1 MTHAIF
7 KHQQQSKLKR
17 FKKFVFIGSNSV
29 DSLSNVAK
37 LHLNPNS
44 IFLAQTQI
52 GSSIAIEK
60 IYASQDLTARLNNL
74 GLKLGKVATV
84 ISKTSNGSVVIALKD
99 SSIGIG
105 TDIARQIVVTATNET
120 L

>member
-17 FKKFVFIGSNSV
+17 FEKFVFVGSNSV
-29 DSLSNVAK
+29 NPLSNAIQQ

-44 IFLAQTQI
+44 SFLAQAQI
-52 GSSIAIEK
+52 GSSIAIEQ
-60 IYASQDLTARLNNL
+60 IYASQDITHQLNNL
-74 GLKLGKVATV
+74 GLKSGKVAKV
-84 ISKTSNGSVVIALKD
+84 ISKTGNGSVVIALKD

-105 TDIARQIVVTATNET
+105 TDIARQIVVTTTN
-120 L
+120 